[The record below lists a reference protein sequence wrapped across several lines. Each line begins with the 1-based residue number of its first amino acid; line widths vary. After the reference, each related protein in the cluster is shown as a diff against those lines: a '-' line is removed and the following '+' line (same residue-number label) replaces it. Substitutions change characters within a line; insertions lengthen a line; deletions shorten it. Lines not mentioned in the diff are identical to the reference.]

1 MVRAIVG
8 TLLEV
13 GRGKL
18 TVDGFRQ
25 VIEAKDRGRA
35 GTSAPGYALYLVD
48 VTYPEELFSWQSAV
62 DCCVFRSKN
71 IIQKLSTFNCYVARI
86 SLHLR
91 LPFRLL

>member
-35 GTSAPGYALYLVD
+35 GTSAPGHALYLVD

-62 DCCVFRSKN
+62 DCCVFRSK
-71 IIQKLSTFNCYVARI
+71 KYYSETFN
-86 SLHLR
+86 
-91 LPFRLL
+91 FQLLCGSD